1 MFSFSLYKDIMLDQN
16 TQPTTDNKSLL
27 FKILGNE
34 THIIGHDIN

>member
-1 MFSFSLYKDIMLDQN
+1 MLDQN

-34 THIIGHDIN
+34 THIIEGHDIN